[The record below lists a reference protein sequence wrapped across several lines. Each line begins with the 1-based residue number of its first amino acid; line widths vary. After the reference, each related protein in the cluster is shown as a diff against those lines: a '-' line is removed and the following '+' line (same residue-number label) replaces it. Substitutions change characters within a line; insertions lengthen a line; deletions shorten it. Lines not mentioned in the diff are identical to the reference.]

1 MNMGILNEKVA
12 IVTGAG
18 SGIGKAI
25 AKLYAREGA
34 KVIISDIDRKGG
46 NDALFEI
53 QEIGG
58 EAFFVEADTSTPEG
72 NEALVNKAIEI
83 YGKLDI
89 ACNNAGIGGAAA
101 LTGDYTLEDWKKV
114 IDINFNGVFYGC
126 KYQLKAMENNG
137 GGAIINMAS
146 IHGSVAAPYSS
157 AYTSSKHGI
166 VGLTKNIGAEYG
178 PKNIRCN
185 AVGPGY
191 IKTPLLDSL
200 SDEQLN
206 ILTSK
211 HPIGRLGEPEEVAE
225 LVLFLSSDKASF
237 ITGGYYLVDG
247 GYTAI

>member
-1 MNMGILNEKVA
+1 MGILNEKVA

-58 EAFFVEADTSTPEG
+58 EAFFIEADTSTPEG